1 MRLLFLLV
9 IMCRL
14 PLVSS
19 DMCVLCRPGK
29 YQTNTSNSPCKLC
42 DSNTFAPN
50 AGMTACLACG
60 ANSQSAPGSSSCA
73 CTSGYVWSNVSV
85 GCVFV
90 CGAGFTQN
98 ATGGCVPLSDEK
110 IVLKYEM
117 TLAMPAG
124 IAKSD
129 MQRDLT
135 AALATAYGISPDRLL
150 VDLVALPAR
159 RRLLQATEVNYLVE
173 VKVSFP
179 AGTSA
184 NETLATQQRLAAID
198 PASFM
203 SAMRDVPNAKI
214 TVLGSTLKEANVVLP
229 PSSPPSAPPT
239 TPPSA
244 PPATTPAPVDEG
256 GGNFAVIAAAAAGA
270 CIVVLALIACAI
282 KRKPKN
288 LTDPS

>member
-1 MRLLFLLV
+1 MRLLFLLA
-9 IMCRL
+9 IMYRL

-29 YQTNTSNSPCKLC
+29 YQTNISNSPCKPC
-42 DSNTFAPN
+42 GSNTFAPT
-50 AGMTACLACG
+50 AGMTACLLCG
-60 ANSQSAPGSSSCA
+60 ANSASAPGSSSCA
-73 CTSGYVWSNVSV
+73 CISGYVWSNVSV
-85 GCVFV
+85 GCVSA
-90 CGAGFTQN
+90 CGAGFTHN

-129 MQRDLT
+129 IQSDLT
-135 AALATAYGISPDRLL
+135 AALATTYGISPDRLL
-150 VDLVALPAR
+150 VDLVAIPAR
-159 RRLLQATEVNYLVE
+159 RRLFQTTEVNYLVE

-214 TVLGSTLKEANVVLP
+214 TVLGSTLKEVSVVL
-229 PSSPPSAPPT
+229 PPSAPPT

-244 PPATTPAPVDEG
+244 PPTTTPAPVDGG
-256 GGNFAVIAAAAAGA
+256 GGNVAVIAAAASAA

-282 KRKPKN
+282 KRKPKS